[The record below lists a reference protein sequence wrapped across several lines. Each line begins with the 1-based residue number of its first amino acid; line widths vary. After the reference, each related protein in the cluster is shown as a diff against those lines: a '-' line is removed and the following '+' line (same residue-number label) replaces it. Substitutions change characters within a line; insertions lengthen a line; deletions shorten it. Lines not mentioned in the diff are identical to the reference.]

1 MLLAYAEE
9 TRLAVSPK
17 LNVKRKSALGQFMT
31 PASVARFMAAMFPS
45 STLKTCKLLD
55 AGAGLG
61 ALTSAFLDRWK
72 SGGFAFSKVEATAH
86 ELDDELRKHLE
97 SALSQYAKT
106 HPLVPYV
113 VPGDFIVQTAL
124 AMLDGTAK
132 RDYTHAILNPPYKK
146 ISNDSEH
153 RRALS
158 QVGIETV
165 NLYSAFV
172 ALAIGQMAPG
182 GIIVAIIPRS
192 FCNGSYY
199 RQFRELVLAKT
210 SILAMHLFDSRSKA
224 FSDDD
229 VLQENII
236 IMLERGGRQGEVAVT
251 TSTDDNFSDLVHNQH
266 RFDRIVFPD
275 DKERFIHVPTT
286 ANETELELAGSVR
299 FSIDEI
305 GVRVSTGPVVDFRL
319 KDHLRDVPEAGSVP
333 IVYPMHL
340 SGAKTTWPVLG
351 GKKANSIMVNDETMG
366 WLMPNGF
373 YCVVRRFS
381 SKEERRRIVA
391 KVIRPDDFPQGT
403 EALGLENHVNVFNER
418 RGGLPELLA
427 YGLAFYMNTTA
438 VDEAFRRFSGHT
450 QVNAG
455 DLKTMKYPSREML
468 IDLGR
473 WAKHCPDADQAAI
486 DGHFKKINS

>member
-9 TRLAVSPK
+9 TWLVVSPK

-31 PASVARFMAAMFPS
+31 PASVARFMAAMFPP
-45 STLKTCKLLD
+45 STLKTCKLSD

-72 SGGFAFSKVEATAH
+72 SGGFAFSRVEATAH
-86 ELDDELRKHLE
+86 ELDDELRKHLA
-97 SALSQYAKT
+97 SALSQYATT
-106 HPLVPYV
+106 HPLVPHV
-113 VPGDFIVQTAL
+113 VPGDFIIQTAI
-124 AMLDGTAK
+124 AMLDGQAQC
-132 RDYTHAILNPPYKK
+132 DFTHAILNPPYKK
-146 ISNDSEH
+146 IANDSEH

-165 NLYSAFV
+165 NRYSAFV
-172 ALAIGQMAPG
+172 ALSIELMAPG

-192 FCNGSYY
+192 FCNGTYY
-199 RQFRELVLAKT
+199 RQFRELLLAKT
-210 SILAMHLFDSRSKA
+210 AILKMHLFDSRSKA

-236 IMLERGGRQGEVAVT
+236 IMLERSGIQGSVTIT
-251 TSTDDNFSDLVHNQH
+251 TSTDDNFPDLASNQH

-275 DKERFIHVPTT
+275 DNECFIHVPTSS
-286 ANETELELAGSVR
+286 NETELELAGSVR
-299 FSIDEI
+299 FNIDEI

-319 KDHLRDVPEAGSVP
+319 KDHLRNVPEAGSVP
-333 IVYPMHL
+333 ILYPMHL
-340 SGAKTTWPVLG
+340 AGTKTIWPVLG

-391 KVIRPDDFPQGT
+391 KVIRPDEFPDGT
-403 EALGLENHVNVFNER
+403 EALGLENHVDAFNEK

-427 YGLAFYMNTTA
+427 YGLAFYMNTPGT
-438 VDEAFRRFSGHT
+438 V
-450 QVNAG
+450 
-455 DLKTMKYPSREML
+455 
-468 IDLGR
+468 
-473 WAKHCPDADQAAI
+473 
-486 DGHFKKINS
+486 